1 VTGGTNA
8 DGLGTPCEEERSH
21 QDDSHMASIKEHRRV
36 ARCECGALLVGDS
49 EQELYEAAQLH
60 LARHHPQLLGAL
72 GPDVVTQMAE
82 NVGGGGA

>member
-1 VTGGTNA
+1 VTGGSNA
-8 DGLGTPCEEERSH
+8 NAFGNEREEQQSH
-21 QDDSHMASIKEHRRV
+21 QDDGNMASITEHRRV

-49 EQELYEAAQLH
+49 EQELYEAAELH

-72 GPDVVTQMAE
+72 ELDVVSQMAE

>member
-1 VTGGTNA
+1 MTGGSNA
-8 DGLGTPCEEERSH
+8 NGLGKACEEESSH
-21 QDDSHMASIKEHRRV
+21 SDNGNMASVAEHRRV

-72 GPDVVTQMAE
+72 ELEVVAQMAE
-82 NVGGGGA
+82 DVGGGDA

>member
-1 VTGGTNA
+1 
-8 DGLGTPCEEERSH
+8 
-21 QDDSHMASIKEHRRV
+21 
-36 ARCECGALLVGDS
+36 VGDS

-72 GPDVVTQMAE
+72 GPDVVMQMAE

>member
-1 VTGGTNA
+1 MTGGSNA
-8 DGLGTPCEEERSH
+8 DALGNRREEEQSH
-21 QDDSHMASIKEHRRV
+21 QDGNMASITEHRRV

-72 GPDVVTQMAE
+72 GLDVVAQMAE
-82 NVGGGGA
+82 NVGGGVA

>member
-1 VTGGTNA
+1 VTGGSNA
-8 DGLGTPCEEERSH
+8 NGLGITREEQHSR
-21 QDDSHMASIKEHRRV
+21 QDAGNMASITEHRRV

-72 GPDVVTQMAE
+72 ELDVVTQMAE

>member
-1 VTGGTNA
+1 VAGGSNA
-8 DGLGTPCEEERSH
+8 NALGNTREEEQSH
-21 QDDSHMASIKEHRRV
+21 QDDGNMASTAEHRRV

-72 GPDVVTQMAE
+72 GLEVVTQMAE

>member
-1 VTGGTNA
+1 MQNA
-8 DGLGTPCEEERSH
+8 LGNTCEDGPSNQIDGN
-21 QDDSHMASIKEHRRV
+21 MASITEHTRV
-36 ARCECGALLVGDS
+36 ARCECGALLAGGS

-72 GPDVVTQMAE
+72 GLEVVAQMAE

>member
-1 VTGGTNA
+1 VTGGSSKNA
-8 DGLGTPCEEERSH
+8 LGNGREEQQSH
-21 QDDSHMASIKEHRRV
+21 QDDGNMASITEHRRV

-72 GPDVVTQMAE
+72 GLEVVTQMAE
-82 NVGGGGA
+82 NVGGGDA

>member
-1 VTGGTNA
+1 
-8 DGLGTPCEEERSH
+8 
-21 QDDSHMASIKEHRRV
+21 MASITEPRRV